1 MTHSRKI
8 LSQAGT
14 SLADIYDVEGSV
26 VGLED
31 LDVSEIKGV
40 HDLGPTIQ
48 SERLTSHLVLVTTG
62 AVNQSTAFNVAMND
76 VTDAVNRLLGVAV
89 MADVGARVDFASI
102 AIGDTQSFRETPIW
116 VWDTNDDVVKR
127 FSWVEDGVGPSTVDN
142 LEVLG
147 VTHLPQLLTRTG
159 LDRGMPRLMLRGSTT
174 AFGAGTVEV
183 QAIYTFCRPNVSGTP
198 APGEPSSHGLPV
210 PSW

>member
-8 LSQAGT
+8 LSQAGV

-40 HDLGPTIQ
+40 HSLGPTIF
-48 SERLTSHLVLVTTG
+48 SERLTSHLVLVTST
-62 AVNQSTAFNVAMND
+62 AINQSTAFNIAMAN
-76 VTDAVNRLLGVAV
+76 VTDAPNRLLGISV
-89 MADVGARVDFASI
+89 MADVGARVDFCSV
-102 AIGDTQSFRETPIW
+102 AIGDQQSFRETPIW
-116 VWDTNDDVVKR
+116 VWDSNDDIVKR
-127 FSWVEDGVGPSTVDN
+127 FSWVEDGVGPTTVDN

-147 VTHLPQLLTRTG
+147 LTHLPQLLTRTG
-159 LDRGMPRLMLRGSTT
+159 LDRGMPRLMFRGFST

-183 QAIYTFCRPNVSGTP
+183 QCIYTFCRANVSGTP